1 MRKKEY
7 VSMELLIIFCEEDLV
22 RTSGPND
29 DDGTLWE
36 GGEGVGDDIFGD

>member
-7 VSMELLIIFCEEDLV
+7 ASMELLIIFCEEDLV

-29 DDGTLWE
+29 NDALWQ